1 MNWEKFFTFIGWF
14 LLCFLACSFIGLLI
28 IGVVLGLCFLL
39 QYNIFIGLLF
49 VGVIVGIVLLIDFNI
64 YVAAG
69 IIIGIIALCMTI
81 DIMKED

>member
-1 MNWEKFFTFIGWF
+1 MNLDKFFTFIGWF
-14 LLCFLACSFIGLLI
+14 ILCFLACS
-28 IGVVLGLCFLL
+28 
-39 QYNIFIGLLF
+39 FIGLLF
-49 VGVIVGIVLLIDFNI
+49 VGVIVGIVLLIEFNI

>member
-1 MNWEKFFTFIGWF
+1 MDLEKIFIFFGWF
-14 LLCFLACSFIGLLI
+14 LLCFLACSFIGLLM
-28 IGVVLGLCFLL
+28 IG
-39 QYNIFIGLLF
+39 I
-49 VGVIVGIVLLIDFNI
+49 IVGILLLLKFNV

>member
-1 MNWEKFFTFIGWF
+1 MNQEKFFTFIGWF
-14 LLCFLACSFIGLLI
+14 LLCFLACS
-28 IGVVLGLCFLL
+28 
-39 QYNIFIGLLF
+39 FIGLLF

-69 IIIGIIALCMTI
+69 VIIGIIALCMTI

>member
-1 MNWEKFFTFIGWF
+1 MNCEKCFVFVGWF
-14 LLCFLACSFIGLLI
+14 ILCFLACSF
-28 IGVVLGLCFLL
+28 V
-39 QYNIFIGLLF
+39 GLLF
-49 VGVIVGIVLLIDFNI
+49 ISIIVGILLLLEFNV

>member
-1 MNWEKFFTFIGWF
+1 MNLDKFFTFIGWF
-14 LLCFLACSFIGLLI
+14 LLCFLACSFIGLLM
-28 IGVVLGLCFLL
+28 IG
-39 QYNIFIGLLF
+39 I
-49 VGVIVGIVLLIDFNI
+49 IVGILLLLEFNV

>member
-1 MNWEKFFTFIGWF
+1 MNWEKFFIFIGWF
-14 LLCFLACSFIGLLI
+14 LLCFLACSFIGLLM
-28 IGVVLGLCFLL
+28 IG
-39 QYNIFIGLLF
+39 I
-49 VGVIVGIVLLIDFNI
+49 IVGILFLLESNV

>member
-39 QYNIFIGLLF
+39 QYNIFIGLGS
-49 VGVIVGIVLLIDFNI
+49 VIGVASLG
-64 YVAAG
+64 
-69 IIIGIIALCMTI
+69 MTI
-81 DIMKED
+81 VIMKED

>member
-1 MNWEKFFTFIGWF
+1 MDLEKIFIFFGWF
-14 LLCFLACSFIGLLI
+14 ILCFLACS
-28 IGVVLGLCFLL
+28 
-39 QYNIFIGLLF
+39 FIGLLF

>member
-14 LLCFLACSFIGLLI
+14 LLCFLACSFIGLL
-28 IGVVLGLCFLL
+28 
-39 QYNIFIGLLF
+39 F

-69 IIIGIIALCMTI
+69 VIIGIIALCMTI

>member
-1 MNWEKFFTFIGWF
+1 MDLEKIFIFFGWF
-14 LLCFLACSFIGLLI
+14 LLCFLACS
-28 IGVVLGLCFLL
+28 
-39 QYNIFIGLLF
+39 FIGLLF

-69 IIIGIIALCMTI
+69 VIIGIIALRMTI

>member
-1 MNWEKFFTFIGWF
+1 MDLEKIFIFFGWF
-14 LLCFLACSFIGLLI
+14 LLCFLACSL
-28 IGVVLGLCFLL
+28 V
-39 QYNIFIGLLF
+39 GLLF
-49 VGVIVGIVLLIDFNI
+49 IGVIVGVLLLLEFNV

>member
-1 MNWEKFFTFIGWF
+1 MDLEKIFIFFGWF
-14 LLCFLACSFIGLLI
+14 LLCFLACS
-28 IGVVLGLCFLL
+28 
-39 QYNIFIGLLF
+39 FIGLLF

-69 IIIGIIALCMTI
+69 VIIGIIALRMAI

>member
-1 MNWEKFFTFIGWF
+1 MNLEKIFIFFGWF
-14 LLCFLACSFIGLLI
+14 LLCFLACSL
-28 IGVVLGLCFLL
+28 
-39 QYNIFIGLLF
+39 IGLLF
-49 VGVIVGIVLLIDFNI
+49 IGIIVGILLLLEFNV